1 MVHTRMLVKSVD
13 VRTGVQP
20 FHTAVYSYTNFVFL
34 DSPEYDGFVGMQAMN
49 HMGSGVSVFGKGDL

>member
-1 MVHTRMLVKSVD
+1 MKSVD